1 MNASGITLPQPLASV
16 LTQCAPAL
24 FGAMHESVLRD
35 LEPELSRVTLNGGE
49 TLFAAGD
56 LADALYVVVFGRL
69 RAVARRGDDERVL
82 GEIGH
87 GESVGEMAL
96 LSGEPRSATVSAVRD
111 TELIKLRKSGF
122 EHLIERHPA
131 MMLELARLIIAR
143 NQRAGGACVQAR
155 PTAIAIVPLNAAAA
169 AVDVAASFLR
179 ALPPACRILRVDST
193 RLHLEHAL
201 PAEWLAPDFD
211 SRELAAWLHA
221 RELEHDYLVYAAD
234 PEPSA
239 WTRLCLRQS
248 DLVLLVGT
256 GAAGDSDPRLRA
268 LIHPSITRAH
278 LELVLLYD
286 SSRQPPRNSA
296 EWLGHLRVASH
307 HHVDPQ
313 RPRDFERLVRMA
325 TGKARGLVL
334 GGGGARGLAHIGVLR
349 ALEEANVPVDIVGGT
364 SIGAVIGGQIA
375 AGWDSARVH
384 EETRRLF
391 VQQGSLN
398 DFTIPIVALLRGK
411 RYIRVLESL
420 FGDRQIED
428 LPLQYFCVSTNLTRS
443 EVMVH
448 RSGPLTKSVAA
459 SMAVPG
465 LGPPIFDG
473 RDVLVD
479 GGVLN
484 NLPIDIMR
492 SLGRG
497 PVIAS
502 SVSPWVVKRL
512 DREYA
517 DLPSPWRVLFSRI
530 NPFGTP
536 MRVPTIA
543 GILMRSASLP
553 RGSNEGDERRAA
565 DLLFEP
571 PLARYKLLEWRSIDE
586 LIEIGYRSAVATLE
600 KLRDSST
607 SRSTNLAG

>member
-1 MNASGITLPQPLASV
+1 
-16 LTQCAPAL
+16 
-24 FGAMHESVLRD
+24 
-35 LEPELSRVTLNGGE
+35 
-49 TLFAAGD
+49 
-56 LADALYVVVFGRL
+56 
-69 RAVARRGDDERVL
+69 
-82 GEIGH
+82 
-87 GESVGEMAL
+87 
-96 LSGEPRSATVSAVRD
+96 
-111 TELIKLRKSGF
+111 
-122 EHLIERHPA
+122 
-131 MMLELARLIIAR
+131 
-143 NQRAGGACVQAR
+143 
-155 PTAIAIVPLNAAAA
+155 
-169 AVDVAASFLR
+169 
-179 ALPPACRILRVDST
+179 
-193 RLHLEHAL
+193 
-201 PAEWLAPDFD
+201 
-211 SRELAAWLHA
+211 
-221 RELEHDYLVYAAD
+221 
-234 PEPSA
+234 
-239 WTRLCLRQS
+239 
-248 DLVLLVGT
+248 
-256 GAAGDSDPRLRA
+256 
-268 LIHPSITRAH
+268 
-278 LELVLLYD
+278 
-286 SSRQPPRNSA
+286 
-296 EWLGHLRVASH
+296 
-307 HHVDPQ
+307 
-313 RPRDFERLVRMA
+313 
-325 TGKARGLVL
+325 
-334 GGGGARGLAHIGVLR
+334 
-349 ALEEANVPVDIVGGT
+349 
-364 SIGAVIGGQIA
+364 
-375 AGWDSARVH
+375 
-384 EETRRLF
+384 
-391 VQQGSLN
+391 
-398 DFTIPIVALLRGK
+398 
-411 RYIRVLESL
+411 VLESL

-553 RGSNEGDERRAA
+553 RGSNEGYERRTA

-600 KLRDSST
+600 KLHDSST
-607 SRSTNLAG
+607 LRSTNLAG